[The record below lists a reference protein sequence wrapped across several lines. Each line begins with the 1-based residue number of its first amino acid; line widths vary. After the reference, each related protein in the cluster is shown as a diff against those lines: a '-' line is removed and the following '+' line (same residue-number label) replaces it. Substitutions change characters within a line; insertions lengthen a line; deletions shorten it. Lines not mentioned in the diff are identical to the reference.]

1 MGTLDGHCG
10 DANTHGVHC
19 IISCGTG
26 KKLDGDDA
34 QPYVDYLAKV
44 VRRTKAVALFATRVD
59 RITCRAWSLGP
70 VMLALANVGGFLG
83 DSRRGVMA
91 VSGMESLLTIFQ
103 RPGCGRRWRPLK
115 WCKSIGPSRRRAT
128 GVFLDV
134 SIARHERNTPMTHH
148 DFDLSEVLSALQSD
162 ESGDLVRQ
170 MVSFL
175 YQALIDAEA
184 TEVVQAERH
193 ERSLARTTQ
202 RNGSRPRL
210 VSTKAGDVELKI
222 PKLRKGSFFP
232 SVLERRRRIDQ
243 ALYAVVME
251 AYVHGIST
259 RKVDD
264 LVAAL
269 GVNPGIS
276 KSEVSRICAQL
287 DEEMNE
293 FRTRNLSHLA
303 FPYLLR
309 DATYVKARVGGR
321 VDSRAVVVA
330 TGVGEDTSREMF
342 GVAIGD
348 SEDAASWTEFLQSLR
363 ERGLHG
369 VQLVISDSHLGLKA
383 AIAKVFPGA
392 SWQRC
397 RVHFMRNVLVKLPK
411 NHQQMVA
418 AMIRTIFAQPDALH
432 VERQVKEVAAT
443 MKRQIAVV
451 TEMLLDAG
459 EDVTAFRHF
468 PTNHWQKIWSTNSL
482 ERLNAEIKR
491 RTNVVGIFPN
501 DAAALRLI
509 TAVVVEQLDEWS
521 VSERRYLSQE
531 SMDQLKSDALTSAPV
546 ALAKFK

>member
-1 MGTLDGHCG
+1 
-10 DANTHGVHC
+10 
-19 IISCGTG
+19 
-26 KKLDGDDA
+26 
-34 QPYVDYLAKV
+34 
-44 VRRTKAVALFATRVD
+44 
-59 RITCRAWSLGP
+59 
-70 VMLALANVGGFLG
+70 
-83 DSRRGVMA
+83 
-91 VSGMESLLTIFQ
+91 
-103 RPGCGRRWRPLK
+103 
-115 WCKSIGPSRRRAT
+115 
-128 GVFLDV
+128 
-134 SIARHERNTPMTHH
+134 MTHH
-148 DFDLSEVLSALQSD
+148 DFDLSEVLGALQSD

-184 TEVVQAERH
+184 TEVVQADRH
-193 ERSLARTTQ
+193 ERTLARTTQ

-251 AYVHGIST
+251 AYVHGVST

-264 LVAAL
+264 LVGAL
-269 GVNPGIS
+269 GVDAGIS
-276 KSEVSRICAQL
+276 KSEVSRICAAL
-287 DEEMNE
+287 DEEMTE
-293 FRTRNLSHLA
+293 FRSRPLSHLA
-303 FPYLLR
+303 FPYLLC

-321 VDSRAVVVA
+321 VVSRAVVVA
-330 TGVGEDTSREMF
+330 TGVAEDASREVL
-342 GVAIGD
+342 GVSIGD
-348 SEDAASWTEFLQSLR
+348 SEDAAFWTEFLQTLR
-363 ERGLHG
+363 GRGLSG

-397 RVHFMRNVLVKLPK
+397 RVHFMRNVLVRVPRT
-411 NHQQMVA
+411 QQSMVA
-418 AMIRTIFAQPDALH
+418 AMVRTIFAQPDGEH
-432 VERQVKEVAAT
+432 VERQVKEVTAT
-443 MKRQIAVV
+443 MKRQFPLV
-451 TEMLLDAG
+451 TEMLEDAS
-459 EDVTAFRHF
+459 EDITAFRHF

-509 TAVVVEQLDEWS
+509 TAVCVEQHDEWS

-531 SMDQLKSDALTSAPV
+531 SMDQLKSDALPPAKV
-546 ALAKFK
+546 ALAKVK